1 MSMRAFSKHLFA
13 ALLGTALITSCSR
26 PVAYFQPTH
35 REQFAT
41 TESQPVV
48 AVTPAET
55 VEATAVVETP
65 SKDIATPVEQ
75 IAQTKQAVSQVEA
88 YVRNDSKLASNKK
101 LAKRM
106 TRLNELL
113 TTASAKATI
122 APNAT
127 ASAAASTQKTT
138 LMQRMMLKKMD
149 KRIKNH
155 VAPNETKVM
164 NSNVRL
170 GLIIGLIGLL
180 VWILGGG
187 TVLGVLGLIA
197 FIVGIVLIILG
208 VANT

>member
-1 MSMRAFSKHLFA
+1 MRALSKHLFA

-35 REQFAT
+35 REQFAS
-41 TESQPVV
+41 TEAP
-48 AVTPAET
+48 AVTPAQT
-55 VEATAVVETP
+55 VETTVAVETL
-65 SKDIATPVEQ
+65 SKDIVTPTEQ
-75 IAQTKQAVSQVEA
+75 IDQTKQAVSQVEA

-113 TTASAKATI
+113 TAASAKAAV
-122 APNAT
+122 APA

-155 VAPNETKVM
+155 VAPDQTKAM

-170 GLIIGLIGLL
+170 GIIIGLVGLLLLLLGGGTALSVIGLIG
-180 VWILGGG
+180 
-187 TVLGVLGLIA
+187 
-197 FIVGIVLIILG
+197 FIVGIVLVILG

>member
-1 MSMRAFSKHLFA
+1 MRAFSNHLFA
-13 ALLGTALITSCSR
+13 ALLGTALISSCSR

-35 REQFAT
+35 REHFAS
-41 TESQPVV
+41 TEAP
-48 AVTPAET
+48 AVTPVAPVQT
-55 VEATAVVETP
+55 VETPAVVETP

-113 TTASAKATI
+113 TTASAKANVTP
-122 APNAT
+122 AAGVAN
-127 ASAAASTQKTT
+127 AASTQKTT

-155 VAPNETKVM
+155 VAPEEAKAM

-187 TVLGVLGLIA
+187 TVLGVIGLIA

>member
-1 MSMRAFSKHLFA
+1 MRVVSKHLFV
-13 ALLGTALITSCSR
+13 ALLGTALISSCSR
-26 PVAYFQPTH
+26 PVAYFQPTQ
-35 REQFAT
+35 REHFAS
-41 TESQPVV
+41 TETPAVV
-48 AVTPAET
+48 VTPVET
-55 VEATAVVETP
+55 VDATAAVETP
-65 SKDIATPVEQ
+65 SKDIVTPVEQ
-75 IAQTKQAVSQVEA
+75 LAQTKQAVNQVEA
-88 YVRNDSKLASNKK
+88 YVRNDSKLASNKT
-101 LAKRM
+101 LTKRM

-113 TTASAKATI
+113 TKVSAKATA
-122 APNAT
+122 APT
-127 ASAAASTQKTT
+127 ANAASTQKTT

-155 VAPNETKVM
+155 VAPDQTKVM

-187 TVLGVLGLIA
+187 TVLGVIGLIA

>member
-1 MSMRAFSKHLFA
+1 MRALSKHLFA

-26 PVAYFQPTH
+26 PVAYFQPTQ
-35 REQFAT
+35 REQFAS
-41 TESQPVV
+41 TETPVV
-48 AVTPAET
+48 APATPVQT
-55 VEATAVVETP
+55 VETTAAVETL
-65 SKDIATPVEQ
+65 SKDIVTPTEQ

-113 TTASAKATI
+113 TTASAKAAV
-122 APNAT
+122 APT

-155 VAPNETKVM
+155 VAPDQTKAM

-170 GLIIGLIGLL
+170 GIIIGLVGLLLLLLGGGTALSVIGLIG
-180 VWILGGG
+180 
-187 TVLGVLGLIA
+187 
-197 FIVGIVLIILG
+197 FIVGIVLVILG